1 MKASN
6 IKPFSVPIYV
16 TRPYL
21 PPLEDFKQGLEEIWE
36 NQWLTNNGPVLKR
49 FHALLSAYLGVPE
62 TNLSLF
68 NNGTLALEIIFQ
80 AMGLAGGEVI
90 TTPFTFV
97 ATAHAIKRIG
107 AEPVFADIDPK
118 TLCLDPAAAEKMITP
133 RTKAI
138 VPVHVYGHPCD
149 VDAFDRLGR
158 EYGIKI
164 IYDAA
169 HAFGAKIDGK
179 SIASY
184 GDASMFSF
192 HSTKL
197 FHSIEGGLLV
207 FKDPALQ
214 QRVDQ
219 LKNFAILSE
228 TECVDVGTNAKMN
241 EMQAL
246 MGEQCLKVID
256 ELIAHR
262 SAIHEGYQAHLVA
275 RAIEFV
281 PVLPSIGTLD
291 VCNNYAYCPI
301 LLRDFA
307 NRERIYEEL
316 KAYNVFTRRY
326 FYPLLTD
333 FSPYRDARGRESLK
347 NAVNIAERVL
357 TLPTYHTLT
366 LGEVENISELVN
378 TLVMEGI

>member
-1 MKASN
+1 MKRFET
-6 IKPFSVPIYV
+6 PTYV

-21 PPLEDFKQGLEEIWE
+21 PPLDEFKQGLEEIWE

-49 FHALLSAYLGVPE
+49 FHASLADYLGVPE
-62 TNLSLF
+62 TNLSLLT
-68 NNGTLALEIIFQ
+68 NGTLALEIVFQ

-107 AEPVFADIDPK
+107 AEPVFADIDPQ
-118 TLCLDPAAAEKMITP
+118 TLCLDPVAAEKMITP

-158 EYGIKI
+158 EYGVKI

-169 HAFGAKIDGK
+169 HAFGVKVDGK
-179 SIASY
+179 SIACH

-207 FKDPALQ
+207 FKDPNLQ
-214 QRVDQ
+214 QQVDR

-241 EMQAL
+241 EFQAL

-262 SAIHEGYQAHLVA
+262 KAVCEVYRCAFANTSVQFID
-275 RAIEFV
+275 R
-281 PVLPSIGTLD
+281 LD
-291 VCNNYAYCPI
+291 PIYGKAVVHNYAYCPV
-301 LLRDFA
+301 LFGSFNVRETVYRRLKDF
-307 NRERIYEEL
+307 
-316 KAYNVFTRRY
+316 NVFSRRY

-333 FSPYRDARGRESLK
+333 FAPYVCGKDVCHVAKEM
-347 NAVNIAERVL
+347 AARVL
-357 TLPTYHTLT
+357 TLPTYHGLDLDDVKAITDNVKEIV
-366 LGEVENISELVN
+366 G
-378 TLVMEGI
+378 